1 MFILQWRREPAE
13 RRDGAQTMIYTSSHE
28 QNLVIMPVRNHLPL
42 NALRA
47 FEASARHLSFTK
59 AGLELRVTQTAIS
72 HQVKQLEEMLGS
84 PLFRRLPRGL
94 ALTDE
99 GLALVPVLTDAF
111 GRISG
116 AIDRIEAKGT
126 REVVT
131 VGCVGTFATGWLLQ
145 RLDRFRNSHPYI
157 DLRLL
162 TNNNRVDIAG
172 DGLDLALRFGDG
184 SWHGTEAIHLMSAPL
199 SPVCHPDIAARLRQ
213 PSDLARENLLRSY
226 RAEEWPL
233 WFAVAGAPCPMI
245 QGPIFDSSVAM
256 AEAASRSVGVGLVPI
271 AMFARELD
279 TGRLVRPFPAEVAA
293 GSYWLTWLKSKEA
306 TSGMRVFRDWLV
318 DAVRT
323 DGHESAITDRR
334 DGRARPAKRAR
345 RKQGD
350 GASP

>member
-1 MFILQWRREPAE
+1 
-13 RRDGAQTMIYTSSHE
+13 MIYMSSHE
-28 QNLVIMPVRNHLPL
+28 QNLVIMPVRSHLPL

-72 HQVKQLEEMLGS
+72 HQVKQLEETLGS

-99 GLALVPVLTDAF
+99 GLALYPVLTDAF

-116 AIDRIEAKGT
+116 AIDRIEAKGAAKGT

-145 RLDRFRNSHPYI
+145 RLDRFRNWHPYV

-199 SPVCHPDIAARLRQ
+199 SPVCHPDIGSRLRQ

-256 AEAASRSVGVGLVPI
+256 AEAASRRVGIGLVPI
-271 AMFARELD
+271 AMFAHELAS
-279 TGRLVRPFPAEVAA
+279 GQLVRPFPAEVAA
-293 GSYWLTWLKSKEA
+293 GSYWLTWLKSKELTPA
-306 TSGMRVFRDWLV
+306 MRAFRDWLV

-323 DGHESAITDRR
+323 HGNESAITDRR
-334 DGRARPAKRAR
+334 DAGARPAKRAR

-350 GASP
+350 GASL

>member
-1 MFILQWRREPAE
+1 
-13 RRDGAQTMIYTSSHE
+13 MIYTSSHE
-28 QNLVIMPVRNHLPL
+28 QNLAIMPLRNHLPL

-72 HQVKQLEEMLGS
+72 HQVKQLEDMLGS

-99 GLALVPVLTDAF
+99 GLALYPVLSDAF

-116 AIDRIEAKGT
+116 AIDRIEANGAAKGSTKGT

-131 VGCVGTFATGWLLQ
+131 VGCVATFATGWLLQ
-145 RLDRFRNSHPYI
+145 RLDRFRKSHPHI

-184 SWHGTEAIHLMSAPL
+184 SWHGTKAIHLMSAPL
-199 SPVCHPDIAARLRQ
+199 SPVCHPDIAARLNR

-233 WFAVAGAPCPMI
+233 WFAMAGAPCPMI

-256 AEAASRSVGVGLVPI
+256 AEAASRGVGIGLVPI
-271 AMFARELD
+271 AMFARELE
-279 TGRLVRPFPAEVAA
+279 TGRLARPFPAEVAA
-293 GSYWLTWLKSKEA
+293 GSYWLTALKSKEL
-306 TSGMRVFRDWLV
+306 TPGMRAFRDWLV
-318 DAVRT
+318 EAART
-323 DGHESAITDRR
+323 DAPAADQKGVTDRR
-334 DGRARPAKRAR
+334 DTSARSAKQANARKGR
-345 RKQGD
+345 
-350 GASP
+350 

>member
-1 MFILQWRREPAE
+1 
-13 RRDGAQTMIYTSSHE
+13 
-28 QNLVIMPVRNHLPL
+28 MPIRSHLPL

-72 HQVKQLEEMLGS
+72 HQVKQLEQMLGAH
-84 PLFRRLPRGL
+84 LFRRLPRGL
-94 ALTDE
+94 TLTDE
-99 GLALVPVLTDAF
+99 ALALFPVLNDAF
-111 GRISG
+111 SRISG

-145 RLDRFRNSHPYI
+145 RLDGFRDAHPHI

-162 TNNNRVDIAG
+162 TNNNRIDIAG
-172 DGLDLALRFGDG
+172 DGLDIALRFGDG

-199 SPVCHPDIAARLRQ
+199 SPVCHPDVASRLRA
-213 PSDLARENLLRSY
+213 PSDLAGENLLRSY

-256 AEAASRSVGVGLVPI
+256 AEAAARGVGVGLVPI
-271 AMFARELD
+271 AMFNCELE
-279 TGRLVRPFPAEVAA
+279 TGRLVRPFAAGVAT
-293 GSYWLTWLKSKEA
+293 GSYWLTWLKSKEP
-306 TSGMRVFRDWLV
+306 TSGMLAFRDWLV
-318 DAVRT
+318 DAL
-323 DGHESAITDRR
+323 
-334 DGRARPAKRAR
+334 RADPPR
-345 RKQGD
+345 
-350 GASP
+350 

>member
-1 MFILQWRREPAE
+1 MV
-13 RRDGAQTMIYTSSHE
+13 S
-28 QNLVIMPVRNHLPL
+28 VRNHLPL

-84 PLFRRLPRGL
+84 SLFRRLPRGL

-99 GLALVPVLTDAF
+99 GLALFPVLSDAF
-111 GRISG
+111 SRISG
-116 AIDRIEAKGT
+116 AIDRIEAKGI

-145 RLDRFRNSHPYI
+145 RLDSFRNSHPYI

-162 TNNNRVDIAG
+162 TNNNRVDMAG

-184 SWHGTEAIHLMSAPL
+184 SWHGTEAIHLMPAPL

-233 WFAVAGAPCPMI
+233 WFAVAGAPCPLI
-245 QGPIFDSSVAM
+245 QGPIFDSSIAM
-256 AEAASRSVGVGLVPI
+256 AEAASRGVGVGLVPI
-271 AMFARELD
+271 AMFQSELV
-279 TGRLVRPFPAEVAA
+279 TGRLARPFSSEIAA
-293 GSYWLTWLKSKEA
+293 GSYWLTWLKSKER
-306 TSGMRVFRDWLV
+306 TPGMRAFHDWLV

-323 DGHESAITDRR
+323 DVPDRETRSVTEHR
-334 DGRARPAKRAR
+334 DKRLR
-345 RKQGD
+345 QTKCD
-350 GASP
+350 